1 MMKTNREQIV
11 YRSVLFIF
19 MLLKNVTQEMG
30 MPIEVLFQSRKVESC
45 VKTGICKNHILII
58 GLQKSMLLATFIIIY
73 LFIIFIIHYSS
84 ENGH

>member
-19 MLLKNVTQEMG
+19 MQNVTQEMG

-45 VKTGICKNHILII
+45 VKTGMRKHRILMN

-73 LFIIFIIHYSS
+73 LFIIFIIHYST